1 MDQKNSHISCGG
13 VSLTTG
19 ALLTLPLP
27 VLGLFKVEVF
37 MPISQKNARKAGTV
51 PASVAMT
58 GQIQ

>member
-19 ALLTLPLP
+19 ARLTLPLP

-37 MPISQKNARKAGTV
+37 MPISQKNA
-51 PASVAMT
+51 AS
-58 GQIQ
+58 GRRERFRRPWP